1 MDTSNIG
8 GVSSIPQLFT
18 PFSMIF
24 ILFINVNRSKRMSS
38 IKNKMTTD
46 KNCDNI
52 TKGELL
58 THIVEILEV
67 LPQCECQRI
76 YDYVS
81 ELFLS

>member
-1 MDTSNIG
+1 
-8 GVSSIPQLFT
+8 
-18 PFSMIF
+18 
-24 ILFINVNRSKRMSS
+24 MSS
-38 IKNKMTTD
+38 IKNEMTTD